1 MRTKIIATIGPS
13 CDQPDK
19 LKRLIKHGLNIARFN
34 FSHCSAEKFIE
45 QSNLIRKLSNDK
57 VKILQDLQGPRIRVG
72 KLPAEGID
80 LKEGQIVVFSTSQLD
95 GDKNCIHINDPY
107 IHLDLN
113 KKDPIY
119 LADGRIELIVQKISG
134 KKITT
139 EVIRGGNL
147 LSGKGVNAP
156 HTKLTTSG
164 MTSKDQ
170 KDVLIGLKNKVDYI
184 ALSFAQEAKDV
195 LKLRKIVGNKAK
207 IIAKIENAISLQHI
221 EEIIHAADGIMIAR
235 GDLGIE
241 MPIAKIPYIQRHLL
255 RISIW
260 HNKPVIVATQ
270 MLTSMINHPHP
281 TRAEVCDIAYAIWEG
296 ADALM
301 LSDETAM
308 GKYPVEA
315 LTTLATVAK
324 QAESDFINRDNIL

>member
-13 CDQPDK
+13 CEQPEELKK
-19 LKRLIKHGLNIARFN
+19 LITRGLNIARFN
-34 FSHCSAEKFIE
+34 FSHCSAEKFVE
-45 QSNLIRKLSNDK
+45 QSNLIRKLSKNK

-72 KLPAEGID
+72 KLPANGVE
-80 LKEGQIVVFSTSQLD
+80 LTEGQEVIFSTNQKDTSD
-95 GDKNCIHINDPY
+95 NCIHINDPY

-113 KKDPIY
+113 IGDPIY
-119 LADGRIELIVQKISG
+119 LADGRIELIVRQIKG
-134 KKITT
+134 KKINT
-139 EVIRGGNL
+139 EVIRGGQL

-170 KDVLIGLKNKVDYI
+170 KDVLFGLKNKVDYI

-195 LKLRKIVGNKAK
+195 IKLRKIVGDRAK
-207 IIAKIENAISLQHI
+207 IIAKIENAISLQHV

-241 MPIAKIPYIQRHLL
+241 LPMEKIPYIQRHLL
-255 RISIW
+255 RICIW

-281 TRAEVCDIAYAIWEG
+281 TRAEVCDIAYAVLDG

-308 GKYPVEA
+308 GQYPIEA
-315 LTTLATVAK
+315 LATLVKVAQ
-324 QAESDFINRDNIL
+324 QAETDFFYGLNKL